1 MKCKSVLR
9 PVKKCL
15 SALNPP
21 DGLSTKQVLEHYK
34 KVCVCVCVCA
44 CVYVVCVC
52 EERERGGFGIGHN
65 LKALGFGSSCQGSD
79 GDWGPYPRMC

>member
-1 MKCKSVLR
+1 MC
-9 PVKKCL
+9 
-15 SALNPP
+15 
-21 DGLSTKQVLEHYK
+21 
-34 KVCVCVCVCA
+34 CVCVCA